1 MYNQC
6 LSGAVVKGSQQLE
19 FPFHV
24 CGGHSSDIFGGIA
37 SLFEDAVGQL
47 IDSSS
52 GLPLKA
58 CGQW

>member
-1 MYNQC
+1 M
-6 LSGAVVKGSQQLE
+6 KGSQQLK